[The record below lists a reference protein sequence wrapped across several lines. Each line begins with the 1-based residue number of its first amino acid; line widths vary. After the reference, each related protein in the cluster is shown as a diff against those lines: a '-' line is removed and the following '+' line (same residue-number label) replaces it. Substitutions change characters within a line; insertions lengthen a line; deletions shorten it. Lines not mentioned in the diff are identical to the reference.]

1 MGNKQGQKSPGP
13 APSAHS
19 KDLLLLLRLE
29 KEGVWEA
36 GQVDTH
42 SRLGKGQGGSGR
54 AKREEPDSGEAC

>member
-29 KEGVWEA
+29 KEGVW
-36 GQVDTH
+36 GSRPGGHPQQVGEGPGWVREGKERGT
-42 SRLGKGQGGSGR
+42 RLG
-54 AKREEPDSGEAC
+54 